1 MERRIGT
8 VLIYVENRE
17 AAPQVNAV
25 LSRHAGIIICRQGF
39 PREHYSII
47 SVIFEGTTD
56 EIGSLTGQLGR
67 IEDIEVKS
75 ALLKGRETSRRETT
89 IKVLRPQSYVLRQSI
104 ILNNNLKIKQICNF
118 IRKNVA
124 SLTSRTARL
133 SLRKRFGI
141 TSTTPKAPLN
151 VCMKSS
157 KSHWTRTV

>member
-39 PREHYSII
+39 PREHYSLI

-67 IEDIEVKS
+67 IEGIEVKS
-75 ALLKGRETSRRETT
+75 ALLKGRETVRRETRD
-89 IKVLRPQSYVLRQSI
+89 VGFVPCPEVS
-104 ILNNNLKIKQICNF
+104 CP
-118 IRKNVA
+118 A
-124 SLTSRTARL
+124 SKDDTQ
-133 SLRKRFGI
+133 
-141 TSTTPKAPLN
+141 
-151 VCMKSS
+151 
-157 KSHWTRTV
+157 

>member
-17 AAPQVNAV
+17 APQVNAV

-67 IEDIEVKS
+67 IEGIEVKS
-75 ALLKGRETSRRETT
+75 ALLKGRETSRRET
-89 IKVLRPQSYVLRQSI
+89 RD
-104 ILNNNLKIKQICNF
+104 ND
-118 IRKNVA
+118 
-124 SLTSRTARL
+124 
-133 SLRKRFGI
+133 
-141 TSTTPKAPLN
+141 
-151 VCMKSS
+151 
-157 KSHWTRTV
+157 

>member
-39 PREHYSII
+39 PRDSYSII

-67 IEDIEVKS
+67 IEGIEVKS
-75 ALLKGRETSRRETT
+75 ALLKTSRHETS
-89 IKVLRPQSYVLRQSI
+89 
-104 ILNNNLKIKQICNF
+104 
-118 IRKNVA
+118 
-124 SLTSRTARL
+124 
-133 SLRKRFGI
+133 
-141 TSTTPKAPLN
+141 
-151 VCMKSS
+151 
-157 KSHWTRTV
+157 